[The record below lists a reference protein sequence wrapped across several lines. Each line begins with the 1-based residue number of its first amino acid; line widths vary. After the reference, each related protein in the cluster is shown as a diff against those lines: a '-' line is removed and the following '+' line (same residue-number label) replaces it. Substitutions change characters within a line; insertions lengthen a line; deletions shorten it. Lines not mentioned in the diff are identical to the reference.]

1 MNEQNQTEVLQH
13 MENRIAQLEQ
23 DAQRLTRAHGI
34 ACYNITELNDQ
45 KNMIGAALNAA
56 TLLLN
61 EALTEMRLANV
72 TPSAKMI
79 YSKANF
85 DQAMKK
91 LISYDPQRAEA
102 YRDDLYRN
110 APTEETQT

>member
-1 MNEQNQTEVLQH
+1 MNEQTQAEVQELKD
-13 MENRIAQLEQ
+13 RIAQLEQ
-23 DAQRLTRAHGI
+23 DAKRVTRAYGI

-45 KNMIGAALNAA
+45 KNLIGAALNTA
-56 TLLLN
+56 TLLLDQV
-61 EALTEMRLANV
+61 LTEMRLANV

-91 LISYDPQRAEA
+91 LISYDPKRADA
-102 YRDDLYRN
+102 YRDDP
-110 APTEETQT
+110 AGATQT